1 MDRTTASFV
10 DGIGAAAATSGILT
24 QQQGRIFALLYLHDG
39 SLSLE
44 EIAAEL
50 EQSKSNVSLNIR
62 VLVEW
67 HLVRRKPVAGSRKD
81 HYEAAK
87 DFFRAMQEIFERR
100 FRWTVRQVTAAI
112 KETKAASPRAGL
124 SRERV
129 AFLDARL
136 DALGGFFS
144 LVDSGI
150 GMFVEGKAFPSDQ
163 LRNVIPLDRV
173 GRTKRR

>member
-24 QQQGRIFALLYLHDG
+24 QQQGRIFALLYLQES

-100 FRWTVRQVTAAI
+100 FRWTVRQVVAAI
-112 KETKAASPRAGL
+112 METKAAAPRAGL
-124 SRERV
+124 SRDRV
-129 AFLDARL
+129 AFLNARL
-136 DALGGFFS
+136 DALAAFFS
-144 LVDSGI
+144 LVDVGI
-150 GMFVEGKAFPSDQ
+150 GMFVEGKAFPADQ
-163 LRNVIPLDRV
+163 LRNVIPLDWA
-173 GRTKRR
+173 GRTTRR

>member
-24 QQQGRIFALLYLHDG
+24 QQQGRIFALLYLQDS

-100 FRWTVRQVTAAI
+100 FRWTVRQVVAAI
-112 KETKAASPRAGL
+112 KETKAGAPRAGM
-124 SRERV
+124 SRDRV
-129 AFLDARL
+129 AFLNARL
-136 DALGGFFS
+136 DALAAFFS
-144 LVDSGI
+144 LVDVGI
-150 GMFVEGKAFPSDQ
+150 GMFVEGKAFPADQ
-163 LRNVIPLDRV
+163 LRNVIPLDLA
-173 GRTKRR
+173 GRKTRR